1 MNYSVEEEFLKKV
14 VVDSYKSQ
22 IKNKKFSVE
31 DKQNV
36 GFNSDY
42 VTSCDVNTEKYII
55 EKIKRKF
62 PNDHVVSEEFNSNS
76 NFKLLVNLL
85 YIDSIVVKIYPH

>member
-1 MNYSVEEEFLKKV
+1 MNFSVEEEFLKKV
-14 VVDSYKSQ
+14 VVDAYKSQ

-42 VTSCDVNTEKYII
+42 VTSCMSTLKNT
-55 EKIKRKF
+55 
-62 PNDHVVSEEFNSNS
+62 
-76 NFKLLVNLL
+76 
-85 YIDSIVVKIYPH
+85 